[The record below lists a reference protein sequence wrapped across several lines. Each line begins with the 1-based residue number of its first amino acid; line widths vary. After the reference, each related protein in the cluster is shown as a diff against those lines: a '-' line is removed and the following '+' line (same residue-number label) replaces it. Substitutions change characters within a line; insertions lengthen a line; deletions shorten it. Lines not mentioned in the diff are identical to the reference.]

1 MQVNSSYGTIG
12 RLLAG
17 ALTTRDRMDGL
28 VRQASTGLR
37 AESFSGLAPQARMS
51 IDLRVEVAR
60 RDTYARAIETAEAR
74 ITVTQSTL
82 GRIGELTSDMAK
94 RALSLITLGDTAV
107 DVVAQ
112 EARGALQEIAS
123 LLNVRAGD
131 AYVFGGSDSA
141 NPPVPNASAI
151 VQTGFFTQIQAATQL
166 LGVPW
171 DHDANPLTPDVPRS
185 AAQVMADT
193 LAIAASDVPGT
204 TPFSGFLSTVTPGG
218 GLGEPRT
225 SLLAEDGTRIVYGL
239 RANQNGVAQSAADPP
254 TTGSFMRDLMRGLAM
269 LGSLTEAQAAEPEF
283 VELMQRI
290 AGSLQSAGRTLED
303 ERAAMGVAEQRLAR
317 TKQAHADLQVVLKT
331 QISKVEDVDIAEV
344 TARLQLLQVQLE
356 MSYRLI
362 GGLRDMNLARYV

>member
-37 AESFSGLAPQARMS
+37 SETFGGLAPQARTS

-74 ITVTQSTL
+74 IAVTQSAL
-82 GRIGELTSDMAK
+82 GRIGELASDMAK
-94 RALSLITLGDTAV
+94 RGLSLITLGETAV
-107 DVVAQ
+107 GVVAQ
-112 EARGALQEIAS
+112 EARAALQEVAS

-141 NPPVPNASAI
+141 NPPVPNAGAI
-151 VQTGFFTQIQAATQL
+151 LQTGFFTQIQAAVQQ

-171 DHDANPLTPDVPRS
+171 DDDGNPLTPDVRRS

-193 LAIAASDVPGT
+193 LVIAGSDAPGT
-204 TPFSGFLSTVTPGG
+204 TPFSAFLSTAAPAG
-218 GLGEPRT
+218 GLGEPRA
-225 SLLAEDGTRIVYGL
+225 SLLAEDGTRVVYGL

-254 TTGSFMRDLMRGLAM
+254 STGSFMRDLMRGLAM
-269 LGSLTEAQAAEPEF
+269 IGSLTAAQAAEPEF
-283 VELMQRI
+283 ADLMQRI
-290 AGSLQSAGRTLED
+290 AASLQSAGRTLED

-317 TKQAHADLQVVLKT
+317 AKAAHADLAVVLKT